1 MYTYYLRLPAV
12 VPSRER
18 RAVSLA
24 PSFPEILQQ
33 QHGGAVRAP
42 AGFERGGHRLGGRAA
57 HEGTEHQIDI
67 AIAVEVPGVERH
79 PPAVSRL
86 RKRVREELK
95 RGRSAKLLLGA

>member
-57 HEGTEHQIDI
+57 HEIDI